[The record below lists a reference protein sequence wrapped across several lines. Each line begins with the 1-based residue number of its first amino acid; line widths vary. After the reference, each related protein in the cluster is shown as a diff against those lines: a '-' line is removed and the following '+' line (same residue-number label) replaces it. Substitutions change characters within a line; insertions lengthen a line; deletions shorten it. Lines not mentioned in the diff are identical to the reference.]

1 MTKLPALLLGF
12 LFLAPFTSFA
22 QAPEQF
28 RVKVLTASEPYTE
41 TLPGF
46 TQDTTIQDLTV
57 EVLTGPQVGE
67 TIELSNDYFTSS
79 VGDTFFITS
88 IRSHSGEYVYSVG
101 EPDRRM
107 PLILITLLAI
117 AAVIGLGGIAGFRA
131 ILALGAS
138 ISLIVFVLV
147 PMLLAGHSP
156 LLLGSIVAI
165 GILAIVMALTHG
177 FSKTTL
183 AAFIGT
189 SIAVVVAALLALATT
204 HFAKIS
210 GFAADSSVFLN
221 TLTNGNLDL
230 SGIFLSAIIIGMVG
244 VLDDVAVTQA
254 SAVREL
260 LASGISKQEALIR
273 SMRIGKEHVGAL
285 VNTLALAYAGA
296 SLPLLLVFAHSTT
309 ELSLI
314 LNRELFAAEIIRTAI
329 GTIGIVLAV
338 PLTTFIAILFLTGKE
353 KSVHTHSH

>member
-1 MTKLPALLLGF
+1 MNKICLLLLGV
-12 LFLAPFTSFA
+12 LFILPTPGFA
-22 QAPEQF
+22 QEPEQF
-28 RVKVLTASEPYTE
+28 RVKVLEAESPKTE

-46 TQDTTIQDLTV
+46 TQETTTQELTV
-57 EVLTGPQVGE
+57 EILTGPEEGSVLN
-67 TIELSNDYFTSS
+67 ISNDYFVSKP
-79 VGDTFFITS
+79 GDTFFVSS
-88 IRSHSGEYVYSVG
+88 IQSFSGEKIYSVG
-101 EPDRRM
+101 EPDRRGV
-107 PLILITLLAI
+107 ILIISLLAG
-117 AAVIGLGGIAGFRA
+117 AAVVLLGRLAGLRA
-131 ILALGAS
+131 LLALGIS
-138 ISLIVFVLV
+138 IGLIVFVLV
-147 PMLLAGHSP
+147 PMLLAGYPP
-156 LLLGSIVAI
+156 LILGSGVAI
-165 GILAIVMALTHG
+165 LILALVMAFTHG
-177 FSKTTL
+177 ISKTTF
-183 AAFIGT
+183 AAFLGT
-189 SIAVVVAALLALATT
+189 SFAVVSAALLALGTT

-210 GFAADSSVFLN
+210 GFSSDSSVFLN
-221 TLTNGNLDL
+221 TLTNGSLDL

-260 LASGISKQEALIR
+260 LASGISKQEALVR

-338 PLTTFIAILFLTGKE
+338 PLTTVIALAFLTGKE
-353 KSVHTHSH
+353 KGGHSHHH